1 MCKIVVYTAITGNY
15 DNIKPL
21 SYVNTNFD
29 YLCFTDYEYTGVI
42 PEPWKQIRMPPAKWC
57 NKDLARYIK
66 MNVHEILPNY
76 EASVWIDGNIDIINN
91 IEGLV
96 FDALKK
102 GGASSYQHWGRNN
115 INEEMIECAKIG
127 YDSIFILLKQMKQYG
142 NEGFISNE
150 LYETNVLIRDHTNS
164 TISEFSK
171 IWWEQYMQY
180 GKRDQYAFT
189 YAAWKSGLNIHNLG
203 RHDPRFIKKY
213 FSYFPHKNGKSIKLY
228 RIKQLIN
235 KITNRI
241 TLRIIK
247 M

>member
-1 MCKIVVYTAITGNY
+1 
-15 DNIKPL
+15 
-21 SYVNTNFD
+21 
-29 YLCFTDYEYTGVI
+29 
-42 PEPWKQIRMPPAKWC
+42 
-57 NKDLARYIK
+57 
-66 MNVHEILPNY
+66 
-76 EASVWIDGNIDIINN
+76 
-91 IEGLV
+91 
-96 FDALKK
+96 
-102 GGASSYQHWGRNN
+102 
-115 INEEMIECAKIG
+115 MIECAKIG

-247 M
+247 I